1 MSTKPSTNIWIRR
14 QQCPCGDWKC
24 YIKYEGDDQLSV
36 SSQQIKTETT
46 SASSSLEAVFTPYV
60 GQIFKSDEEAFEY
73 YSNFARKNGFSIRK
87 ARSTE
92 SQNLG
97 IYRRDFVCYRS
108 GFNQPRKKANVE
120 HPRDRKSVRCGC
132 DAKLYLT
139 KEIVDGVTQWY
150 VSQFS
155 NVHNHEL
162 LEDDQVRL
170 LPAYRKIQEA
180 DQERILLLSKAGFPV
195 NRIVKVLE
203 LEKGVQPGQLP
214 FIEKDVMNFVRT
226 CKKTVQENDAL
237 LTEKRENDTLEL
249 LEACKSMVERD
260 ADFVYDYT
268 TDENDKVENIAWSYG
283 DSIRAYSLFGDV
295 VTFDTTYCSI
305 TYGLLLGVWFGM
317 DNHGETISFGCVL
330 LQDES
335 SQSFIWALQTF
346 VRFMRGSCPQ
356 TILTDIDS
364 GLRDEFKA
372 EFNMLCHLEGVE
384 AFEHQWNLLVARFGL
399 VSDKHIALLSSY
411 RASWPFS
418 YIRGYFLAWT
428 MTIEFSQSLEIFLK
442 RILSGQTCLQ
452 VFFEQVRAAANF
464 GNLTREGMQYMHIKT
479 CMPIEEH
486 ARSILTPYA
495 FRVIQHEIE
504 LSMQYATRMD
514 GEYLVIWIPEDEQI
528 HCSFNVIQ
536 DKKLDQ
542 PLSLCGSVL
551 RSPHGCNAQY
561 MANMGS
567 IASLVMS
574 VTINGE
580 DDEQDEDQQK
590 GRKLWGLVVCHH
602 TSQREKHIMQTQTLL
617 CDMLLRDS
625 PVGIVAQSPNVKD
638 LVKCDGAALYY
649 GKKLWLLGV
658 TPTEAQIK
666 DIADWLLECHSAST
680 GLSTDSLVEAGY
692 PDASLLGDAVK
703 ILLHYFVGQDITGQK
718 LITDKYTRIQGD
730 YVNIVRSPSAL
741 IPPIFMT
748 DEHGRCMEWNDAME
762 KLSGLK
768 REEATDRM
776 LLGEVFTVNSFGCR
790 VKNVDT
796 LTKLRIILNRV
807 IAGQDADKLLFG
819 FFDQQG
825 KYVEGLLSANKR
837 TDAEGNLTGALC
849 FLHVTSPELQYALQV
864 QRISEQAAANS
875 FNKLAYIRREI
886 KKPLGGIA
894 FMQDLMGSSDLS
906 KEQKQLLKTSLL
918 CQEQLTKIVDDN
930 DINLAEALEAVM
942 TQVMI
947 LSNEHQVQLIRDL
960 PDEVSSMNLYGDRLR
975 LQQVLSDFLTNA
987 LIFTPAYEGS
997 SIAFRVIPRKQR
1009 IGKKIHIVHLEFRI
1023 THPAPGIPEKLI
1035 HEMFYHSQGASREGL
1050 GLYMCQKLVKIMN
1063 GTVQYVREAEK
1074 SSFIILIEFP
1084 LAL

>member
-1 MSTKPSTNIWIRR
+1 
-14 QQCPCGDWKC
+14 
-24 YIKYEGDDQLSV
+24 
-36 SSQQIKTETT
+36 
-46 SASSSLEAVFTPYV
+46 
-60 GQIFKSDEEAFEY
+60 
-73 YSNFARKNGFSIRK
+73 
-87 ARSTE
+87 
-92 SQNLG
+92 
-97 IYRRDFVCYRS
+97 
-108 GFNQPRKKANVE
+108 
-120 HPRDRKSVRCGC
+120 
-132 DAKLYLT
+132 
-139 KEIVDGVTQWY
+139 
-150 VSQFS
+150 
-155 NVHNHEL
+155 
-162 LEDDQVRL
+162 
-170 LPAYRKIQEA
+170 
-180 DQERILLLSKAGFPV
+180 
-195 NRIVKVLE
+195 
-203 LEKGVQPGQLP
+203 
-214 FIEKDVMNFVRT
+214 
-226 CKKTVQENDAL
+226 
-237 LTEKRENDTLEL
+237 
-249 LEACKSMVERD
+249 
-260 ADFVYDYT
+260 
-268 TDENDKVENIAWSYG
+268 
-283 DSIRAYSLFGDV
+283 
-295 VTFDTTYCSI
+295 
-305 TYGLLLGVWFGM
+305 
-317 DNHGETISFGCVL
+317 
-330 LQDES
+330 
-335 SQSFIWALQTF
+335 
-346 VRFMRGSCPQ
+346 
-356 TILTDIDS
+356 
-364 GLRDEFKA
+364 
-372 EFNMLCHLEGVE
+372 MLCHLEGVE
-384 AFEHQWNLLVARFGL
+384 AFEHQWNLLVVRFGL

-428 MTIEFSQSLEIFLK
+428 MTIEFSQSLETFLK

-536 DKKLDQ
+536 GKKLDQ

-551 RSPHGCNAQY
+551 RSPHWCNAQY

-692 PDASLLGDAVK
+692 PDASLLGDAVCGMAAVRITSKDFLFWFRSHTAKQIKWGGAKHDPGDENDGRKMHPRSSFKAFLEVVKQRSLPWEDVEMDAIHSLQLILRGSLQDEVVEESK
-703 ILLHYFVGQDITGQK
+703 IIVNVPSIDDKIERVDELRIITNEMVRLIETAAVPIMAVDACGSINGWNSKVAELTGLAVEQAIGTPFIDLVDENSVDVVKKMLSMALLGIEERNVEIKLKTFGPLENSGPVILVVNACCTQDAKENVVGVCFVGQDITGQK

-894 FMQDLMGSSDLS
+894 FMQDLRGSSDLS

-930 DINLAEALEAVM
+930 DIESIEECYMEMKSCEFNLAEALEAVM

-947 LSNEHQVQLIRDL
+947 LSKEHQVQLIRDL
-960 PDEVSSMNLYGDRLR
+960 PDEVSSMNLYGD
-975 LQQVLSDFLTNA
+975 
-987 LIFTPAYEGS
+987 
-997 SIAFRVIPRKQR
+997 RVIPRKQR

-1035 HEMFYHSQGASREGL
+1035 HEMFYHSQGSSREGL
-1050 GLYMCQKLVKIMN
+1050 CLYMCQKLVKIMN